1 MGSLMSAGMS
11 PLKGP
16 SDEQQR
22 VLKLGKLD
30 THRLPHAAALTAASP
45 EGGGQDQALLAD

>member
-1 MGSLMSAGMS
+1 MDSLMSAAMS

-45 EGGGQDQALLAD
+45 EGGGQGQALLAD